1 MNNASRQRLLT
12 LIAMIC
18 AGALIGDRLVITPLT
33 NLWRERSEKIAALEK
48 DLARGR
54 LLLDRETDLT
64 QRWETI
70 RRTSLPQ
77 DKSLAENQVLKSWD
91 RWVKESGITPTT
103 FKPQWKQEEEDYQT
117 FGCRAV
123 AQGHLAG
130 ITRFLYELERDPL
143 AVRLESLEITSND
156 DKGERLTL
164 GVYFS
169 GLRLVTP
176 EQ

>member
-1 MNNASRQRLLT
+1 MNNASRQRLLS

-18 AGALIGDRLVITPLT
+18 AGALIGDHLVFTPLT
-33 NLWRERSEKIAALEK
+33 NLWRERSEQIAALEEN
-48 DLARGR
+48 LTRGR
-54 LLLDRETDLT
+54 LLLDREEDLT
-64 QRWETI
+64 QRWEAM
-70 RRTSLPQ
+70 RRSSLPQ

-123 AQGHLAG
+123 AQGSLGG

-143 AVRLESLEITSND
+143 AVHLESLEITSND
-156 DKGERLTL
+156 DQGERLTL
-164 GVYFS
+164 GVFFS

-176 EQ
+176 EK